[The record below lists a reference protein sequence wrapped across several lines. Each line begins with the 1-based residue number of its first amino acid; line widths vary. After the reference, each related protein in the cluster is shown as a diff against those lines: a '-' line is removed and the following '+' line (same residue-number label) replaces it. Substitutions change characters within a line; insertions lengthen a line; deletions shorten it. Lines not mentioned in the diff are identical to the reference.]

1 MPVPFTLVRFGS
13 FVVLEVHIIPPFHI
27 LFSALKSHFSEFCK
41 LKFVVPL
48 PTIVPQQPKE
58 RGGALAQ
65 RSFSFFLG
73 KHSLWVK
80 TQEASAQQTVWLG
93 LVKMNLEMRPTGE
106 SGVTSS
112 LVLVISEGALGSG
125 GFLQI
130 SRPHPLSHFSVWC
143 R

>member
-1 MPVPFTLVRFGS
+1 MS
-13 FVVLEVHIIPPFHI
+13 CWEEHIVPPFHI
-27 LFSALKSHFSEFCK
+27 SSSSLKSHFSEFCK
-41 LKFVVPL
+41 LRFVVPL

-65 RSFSFFLG
+65 RNFSFLLG
-73 KHSLWVK
+73 KHSLPVK

-112 LVLVISEGALGSG
+112 LVVILSEGALGSG
-125 GFLQI
+125 VFLLI
-130 SRPHPLSHFSVWC
+130 SHPHPLSHFSVWC